1 MAERWRVPL
10 QRRQATLFVGLPTT
24 RSASVAG
31 AELREWTAGNGYA
44 LPSPQIPKR
53 RLSRYT
59 DSCATLTIHLVHKIG
74 QARLV
79 LLDGKEWEMDN
90 TLQRTSVVSR
100 RRLLQTV
107 GLGGGVLL
115 AGPGASALAGSS
127 DQAMTI
133 KGVKVFDG
141 RWLLEADT
149 VIIEGSTIAAVGRG
163 LLARGT
169 VIDGAGATLLP
180 GLIDSHTHTNVASLR
195 DALLF
200 GVTTELEM
208 GGNWQPETRK
218 QAAANDS
225 IADFRTSYNGITAP
239 GGHPAELMP
248 PGRTGPSSSTPAE
261 ARKYV
266 DSIVGGGADYIK
278 ILVEEG
284 TVFGHPGLPQL
295 SNAIIE
301 EAVSA
306 AHDHGR
312 MAIAHALTLSTAE
325 RVVRAGVDG
334 LAHIFIDKPHTE
346 AIVQLIAQRQTFVT
360 PCLTLNASIMGG
372 NGKALADDPRVASK
386 LSPTWR
392 RSLSSGMDTWRK
404 SSFQN
409 VLRTVA
415 ALHKAGVDIL
425 AGTDASAP
433 APGLGGLAHGA
444 SLHDELQQLVRAGLT
459 PVEALRAAT
468 STPARRFDLRDR
480 GRIAP
485 GLRADLVLVAGDPTT
500 NIADTLTIKKV
511 WKHGSE
517 VSGVAVA

>member
-1 MAERWRVPL
+1 M
-10 QRRQATLFVGLPTT
+10 
-24 RSASVAG
+24 
-31 AELREWTAGNGYA
+31 N
-44 LPSPQIPKR
+44 
-53 RLSRYT
+53 
-59 DSCATLTIHLVHKIG
+59 
-74 QARLV
+74 
-79 LLDGKEWEMDN
+79 N
-90 TLQRTSVVSR
+90 TLQQTPAVSR
-100 RRLLQTV
+100 RSLLQAV

-115 AGPGASALAGSS
+115 AGTGASALAGSS
-127 DQAMTI
+127 DQAVTI
-133 KGVKVFDG
+133 KGAKVFDG
-141 RWLLEADT
+141 RWVLEADT
-149 VIIEGSTIAAVGRG
+149 VIIEGSTITAVGRG
-163 LLARGT
+163 LPARGT

-180 GLIDSHTHTNVASLR
+180 GLIDSHTHTSVASLR

-218 QAAANDS
+218 QAAANDG
-225 IADFRTSYNGITAP
+225 IADFRTSYNGVTPP
-239 GGHPAELMP
+239 GGHPAELLP
-248 PGRTGPSSSTPAE
+248 PGRTGPSSATPAE

-266 DSIVGGGADYIK
+266 DSIVAGGADYIK

-295 SNAIIE
+295 SDAIIE
-301 EAVSA
+301 EVVSA

-334 LAHIFIDKPHTE
+334 LAHIFIDRPHTA
-346 AIVQLIAQRQTFVT
+346 AIVQLIARCQTFVT

-392 RSLSSGMDTWRK
+392 NSLSGGMDTWRK
-404 SSFQN
+404 ASFQS
-409 VLRTVA
+409 VLGTVA
-415 ALHKAGVDIL
+415 ALHNAGVDIL
-425 AGTDASAP
+425 AGTDASVP

-444 SLHDELQQLVRAGLT
+444 SLHDELRLLVRAGLT

-500 NIADTLTIKKV
+500 NIADTLSIKKV
-511 WKHGSE
+511 WKRGIE
-517 VSGVAVA
+517 VSGAAIA

>member
-1 MAERWRVPL
+1 VTP
-10 QRRQATLFVGLPTT
+10 
-24 RSASVAG
+24 
-31 AELREWTAGNGYA
+31 N
-44 LPSPQIPKR
+44 
-53 RLSRYT
+53 
-59 DSCATLTIHLVHKIG
+59 D
-74 QARLV
+74 ARFV

-90 TLQRTSVVSR
+90 PLQRTTVVSR

-107 GLGGGVLL
+107 GLGGGILL

-127 DQAMTI
+127 DQAITI

-218 QAAANDS
+218 QATANDS
-225 IADFRTSYNGITAP
+225 IADFRTSFNGITAP

-248 PGRTGPSSSTPAE
+248 PGRTGPSSSTPAD

-266 DSIVGGGADYIK
+266 DSIVAGGADYIK

-312 MAIAHALTLSTAE
+312 MAIAHALTLSAAE

-468 STPARRFDLRDR
+468 STPARCFDLRDR

-500 NIADTLTIKKV
+500 NISDTLTIKKV
-511 WKHGSE
+511 WKRGSE